1 MNIEEFDR
9 LNKLSEKLLTHS
21 AASLEK
27 EEFYLLL
34 SQWNNSKYNLLRE
47 ITEYNQDDD
56 VMF

>member
-9 LNKLSEKLLTHS
+9 LNKLSEKLLTQT
-21 AASLEK
+21 AASIER

-47 ITEYNQDDD
+47 ITEFNHDDD
-56 VMF
+56 TIY

>member
-21 AASLEK
+21 AASIEK

-47 ITEYNQDDD
+47 ITEFNHDEDAIY
-56 VMF
+56 